1 VWLQRKASICRNA
14 AGKLDHSV
22 HASHTEHTR
31 FTRGWTLQELIAPR
45 DIRFYDAKW
54 NFIGPKKDL
63 IDDLSTI
70 TGIGAGILMHEQ
82 SLDLVSVAARMSWA
96 AKRETTRTEDMAY
109 CLLGIFDVNL
119 PLLYGEAEKAFQ
131 RLQEEIIRSKA
142 DLSIF
147 AWQCTP
153 PPGVDEWTLTGVL
166 ARSPQDF
173 SHGHVVER
181 MYRRE
186 THDFAITNVG
196 IKMRLRNL
204 WAPDFSYVMQ
214 LNSYSAVTGKHLALR
229 LRKVGPEMYL
239 RKGPY
244 DLLEYTTG
252 AFSERRPVD
261 RYLLTSIPAIPRFS
275 EWLDPS
281 ARFQHAGRL
290 LSFMRQSP
298 IHIKLPPTFKLI
310 KLWPAD
316 RWDQEDRLFFVSG
329 DSRWD
334 TFQLDLR
341 HETSYVVKSSDGTLT
356 DKTMTIDFTLYA
368 LGWSHIQLDAKDRA
382 SFGLISRLEHWTSVD
397 KIYRWILDEEPTT
410 AAISRWFRAEQMP
423 RHQWI
428 RYDIPQ
434 TARSLV
440 IKIESTLHDSVTL
453 TAEELP
459 SINVPERDTQDWP
472 EFRDY

>member
-1 VWLQRKASICRNA
+1 LR
-14 AGKLDHSV
+14 
-22 HASHTEHTR
+22 TEHTR

-45 DIRFYDAKW
+45 DIQFYDAKW
-54 NFIGPKKDL
+54 NFIGLKKNL
-63 IDDLSTI
+63 IGDLSAI
-70 TGIGAGILMHEQ
+70 TGIGADILLHEQ

-119 PLLYGEAEKAFQ
+119 PLLYGEADKAFQ

-147 AWQCTP
+147 AWQCTQ
-153 PPGVDEWTLTGVL
+153 PPGVDRWPLTGVL

-173 SHGHVVER
+173 FNGHVVER

-196 IKMRLRNL
+196 IKTRLRNL

-214 LNSYSAVTGKHLALR
+214 LNSYSAVTGKQLALR

-244 DLLEYTTG
+244 DLLEYATG

-261 RYLLTSIPAIPRFS
+261 RYLLTSIPAIPWFS

-281 ARFQHAGRL
+281 ARFQHAGML
-290 LSFMRQSP
+290 LSFMRQYP

-316 RWDQEDRLFFVSG
+316 RWDEEDRLFFVFG
-329 DSRWD
+329 DPRLD
-334 TFQLDLR
+334 TFQLDLQ
-341 HETSYVVKSSDGTLT
+341 HEISYVVESSDGTLT
-356 DKTMTIDFTLYA
+356 DKTITIDFTLYA
-368 LGWSHIQLDAKDRA
+368 LGWSHSQLDAKDRA
-382 SFGLISRLEHWTSVD
+382 LFGLVSRLEYATSVD
-397 KIYRWILDEEPTT
+397 KIYRWIVDEEPTT
-410 AAISRWFRAEQMP
+410 ATISKWFAAEKMP

-434 TARSLV
+434 TDHSLV
-440 IKIESTLHDSVTL
+440 IKIKSPLHNVVTL
-453 TAEELP
+453 TAEEVP
-459 SINVPERDTQDWP
+459 SINVLERVTEDWP
-472 EFRDY
+472 IFRDY